1 LQLTFSNE
9 EMLIGLYSFE
19 EFCDKVTAFHGY
31 LAPGVLMGGFLVSV
45 AQQQLPTTGL
55 YDAICET
62 RKCLPDAI
70 QLLTP
75 CTVGNGWLK
84 IFDLGRFAAV
94 LYDKHTGA
102 GVRVWVDAEKLKPW
116 AEINNWFLNLTPKHT
131 QDKQLLRDQI
141 KSAGT
146 TIFSVRSVTVQPQ
159 FLHQHKHAQI
169 AVCPACGEP
178 YPAMDGAMCKG
189 CQQTLP
195 YV

>member
-1 LQLTFSNE
+1 
-9 EMLIGLYSFE
+9 MLIGSYSFE

-31 LAPGVLMGGFLVSV
+31 PAPGVLMGGFLVSV

-75 CTVGNGWLK
+75 CTIGNGWLK
-84 IFDLGRFAAV
+84 IFDLGRFAAI
-94 LYDKHTGA
+94 LYGKHTGA
-102 GVRVWVDAEKLKPW
+102 GVRVWVDAEKLKLWP
-116 AEINNWFLNLTPKHT
+116 EINNWFLNLTPKHT
-131 QDKQLLRDQI
+131 QDKQRLRAQI
-141 KSAGT
+141 QAAGT
-146 TIFSVRSVTVQPQ
+146 TIFSARTVTVQPQ
-159 FLHQHKHAQI
+159 FLHQHQHAQI

-178 YPAMDGAMCKG
+178 YPAMDGTRCKG
-189 CQQTLP
+189 CQHGLP